1 MRRFALP
8 SLGVTVLL
16 AGSLAL
22 VSSAAYA
29 STSATAPQT
38 LAVQPGTL
46 FVSNTTQAN
55 ITAPVDGSGSGTLP
69 TALWGD
75 TTGTGDG
82 WQGSV
87 AASNFIYTGQ
97 WTPTGSAPALGS
109 SSSASYTGSADGDTY
124 TVSVTGVSGSTI
136 SFSYSSQNGATG
148 TGTATA
154 GTAADVGTNGLTIT
168 FSSSTTYSTGDEYQI
183 QVGSQNKNALTLA
196 DGGSP
201 ASVAPYQGTTSTA
214 PTFVNQTAAVTGGGS
229 TYGAAVPIL
238 SASTYTGMGE
248 YTVKPAATVNTDI
261 NSWAATYTGQI
272 QYTIASGPSS
282 SVGAPPLSGTT
293 SGDTL
298 ISTQDIT
305 YDGSLQTISVPSG
318 TKYAVITAAGG
329 GGGGG
334 QTDSTYGGGGDL
346 ISANVPIS
354 TSSLVVLVGGGGQ
367 TIINGSSG
375 GGGGLSGVFVGTPS
389 DADALIIAGGG
400 GGGAN
405 DNLQN
410 TQSNGTDGSL
420 SPILPYNYSDG
431 ASGGA
436 GFGGGGGLGDIKAGN
451 DGTAFGA
458 GGASSGTYSTPG
470 GFGGGASGGDG
481 WGGGGGGSGYVGGQ
495 GGNGWSGLGAADN
508 GSGGQGGQSYVI
520 SKATHVVDTPGNGGA
535 GGFAANGGNGY
546 VDISFYGTTASTS
559 TSYTPSGAPNIPI
572 LVGDTKTLEPG
583 WTANGG
589 LYASGSSDGGRD
601 NGDATFSFTVGSGE
615 STTITY
621 GIPAG
626 GYVNNSDATITV
638 NGTTVA
644 TITND
649 TGQEGVTASTLEN
662 LWTQTFGPGTYT
674 IGISTSGSINVY
686 GLWASNLSAVT
697 PS

>member
-1 MRRFALP
+1 MRRFVLP
-8 SLGVTVLL
+8 SLGATVLL

-46 FVSNTTQAN
+46 FVSNTTPAS

-154 GTAADVGTNGLTIT
+154 GTAANVGTNGLTIT

-229 TYGAAVPIL
+229 TYGTAVSIL
-238 SASTYTGMGE
+238 SAPTDTGMGE
-248 YTVKPAATVNTDI
+248 YTVTPAATVNTDI

-272 QYTIASGPSS
+272 QYTIASGPSTY
-282 SVGAPPLSGTT
+282 APAASTSGSTT
-293 SGDTL
+293 SG
-298 ISTQDIT
+298 STT
-305 YDGSLQTISVPSG
+305 SGSTTSG
-318 TKYAVITAAGG
+318 
-329 GGGGG
+329 
-334 QTDSTYGGGGDL
+334 STTSG
-346 ISANVPIS
+346 S
-354 TSSLVVLVGGGGQ
+354 TTS
-367 TIINGSSG
+367 GSTTSG
-375 GGGGLSGVFVGTPS
+375 STTSGST
-389 DADALIIAGGG
+389 
-400 GGGAN
+400 
-405 DNLQN
+405 
-410 TQSNGTDGSL
+410 T
-420 SPILPYNYSDG
+420 
-431 ASGGA
+431 SG
-436 GFGGGGGLGDIKAGN
+436 
-451 DGTAFGA
+451 
-458 GGASSGTYSTPG
+458 
-470 GFGGGASGGDG
+470 
-481 WGGGGGGSGYVGGQ
+481 
-495 GGNGWSGLGAADN
+495 
-508 GSGGQGGQSYVI
+508 
-520 SKATHVVDTPGNGGA
+520 
-535 GGFAANGGNGY
+535 
-546 VDISFYGTTASTS
+546 
-559 TSYTPSGAPNIPI
+559 SYTPSGAPNIPI
-572 LVGDTKTLEPG
+572 FVGDTTTLEPG
-583 WTANGG
+583 WTTVNGG
-589 LYASGSSDGGRD
+589 YPYAAGSYGSLASDGGWT

-626 GYVNNSDATITV
+626 GFANNSDATITV

-649 TGQEGVTASTLEN
+649 TASGGTTTSTLEN

-674 IGISTSGSINVY
+674 IGLSGGSINVY

>member
-1 MRRFALP
+1 MHYTNHMRRLALP

-29 STSATAPQT
+29 SPSATAPQT

-46 FVSNTTQAN
+46 FVSNTTPSS

-82 WQGSV
+82 WQGSI
-87 AASNFIYTGQ
+87 AASNFVYTGQ

-229 TYGAAVPIL
+229 TYGTAVPIL
-238 SASTYTGMGE
+238 SAPTYTGMGE
-248 YTVKPAATVNTDI
+248 YTVTPAATVNTDI

-272 QYTIASGPSS
+272 QYTIASGPSTY
-282 SVGAPPLSGTT
+282 AP
-293 SGDTL
+293 
-298 ISTQDIT
+298 
-305 YDGSLQTISVPSG
+305 
-318 TKYAVITAAGG
+318 AA
-329 GGGGG
+329 
-334 QTDSTYGGGGDL
+334 
-346 ISANVPIS
+346 S
-354 TSSLVVLVGGGGQ
+354 TSS
-367 TIINGSSG
+367 
-375 GGGGLSGVFVGTPS
+375 
-389 DADALIIAGGG
+389 
-400 GGGAN
+400 
-405 DNLQN
+405 
-410 TQSNGTDGSL
+410 
-420 SPILPYNYSDG
+420 
-431 ASGGA
+431 
-436 GFGGGGGLGDIKAGN
+436 
-451 DGTAFGA
+451 
-458 GGASSGTYSTPG
+458 
-470 GFGGGASGGDG
+470 
-481 WGGGGGGSGYVGGQ
+481 
-495 GGNGWSGLGAADN
+495 
-508 GSGGQGGQSYVI
+508 
-520 SKATHVVDTPGNGGA
+520 
-535 GGFAANGGNGY
+535 
-546 VDISFYGTTASTS
+546 
-559 TSYTPSGAPNIPI
+559 SYTPSGAPNIPI
-572 LVGDTKTLEPG
+572 FVGDTTTLEPG
-583 WTANGG
+583 WTASGNAFAAGSFGG
-589 LYASGSSDGGRD
+589 VTSDGGWD

-615 STTITY
+615 STAITY
-621 GIPAG
+621 GTPAG
-626 GYVNNSDATITV
+626 GYDNGSDTAFTITV

-644 TITND
+644 TPNNPSATIST
-649 TGQEGVTASTLEN
+649 TPTLEN

-674 IGISTSGSINVY
+674 VDISGSALNIY

>member
-1 MRRFALP
+1 MRRLALP

-46 FVSNTTQAN
+46 FVSNTTPAN

-87 AASNFIYTGQ
+87 AASNFVYTGQ

-154 GTAADVGTNGLTIT
+154 DTAANVGTNGLTIT
-168 FSSSTTYSTGDEYQI
+168 FSSSATYSTGDEYQI

-229 TYGAAVPIL
+229 TYGTAVPIL
-238 SASTYTGMGE
+238 SAPTYTGMGE
-248 YTVKPAATVNTDI
+248 YTVTPAATVNTDI

-272 QYTIASGPSS
+272 QYTISSGPSS
-282 SVGAPPLSGTT
+282 SVGAPPMASIT
-293 SGDTL
+293 SGGAL

-305 YDGSLQTISVPSG
+305 YDGGLQTISVPSG
-318 TKYAVITAAGG
+318 TEYAVIAAAGAGG
-329 GGGGG
+329 GGG
-334 QTDSTYGGGGDL
+334 QNVSTYGGGGDL
-346 ISANVPIS
+346 ITASVPIS

-367 TIINGSSG
+367 SESG
-375 GGGGLSGVFVGTPS
+375 GGGGLSGVFTSTPS
-389 DADALIIAGGG
+389 DPNALIIAGGG

-405 DNLQN
+405 DRLEN
-410 TQSNGTDGSL
+410 TQSNGTNGSL
-420 SPILPYNYSDG
+420 SPILPYYYSDG
-431 ASGGA
+431 SLGGA
-436 GFGGGGGLGDIKAGN
+436 GFGGGGQGDVDPGQG
-451 DGTAFGA
+451 GTPFGT
-458 GGASSGTYSTPG
+458 GGASTGVSSGAG
-470 GFGGGASGGDG
+470 GFGGGASGGNY

-495 GGNGWSGLGAADN
+495 GGNGWSGFGADN
-508 GSGGQGGQSYVI
+508 GSGGEGGQSYII
-520 SKATHVVDTPGNGGA
+520 SGATHVQDSPGNGGT
-535 GGFAANGGNGY
+535 GGYGVPGTNGY
-546 VDISFYGTTASTS
+546 VDISFYS
-559 TSYTPSGAPNIPI
+559 
-572 LVGDTKTLEPG
+572 
-583 WTANGG
+583 
-589 LYASGSSDGGRD
+589 
-601 NGDATFSFTVGSGE
+601 
-615 STTITY
+615 
-621 GIPAG
+621 
-626 GYVNNSDATITV
+626 
-638 NGTTVA
+638 
-644 TITND
+644 
-649 TGQEGVTASTLEN
+649 
-662 LWTQTFGPGTYT
+662 
-674 IGISTSGSINVY
+674 
-686 GLWASNLSAVT
+686 
-697 PS
+697 

>member
-29 STSATAPQT
+29 SPSATAPQT

-46 FVSNTTQAN
+46 FVSNTTPAS

-109 SSSASYTGSADGDTY
+109 TSSASYTGSADGDTY

-154 GTAADVGTNGLTIT
+154 GTAANVGTNGLTIT

-229 TYGAAVPIL
+229 TYGTAVPIL
-238 SASTYTGMGE
+238 SAPTYTGMGE
-248 YTVKPAATVNTDI
+248 YTVTPAATVNTDI

-272 QYTIASGPSS
+272 QYTIASGPSTY
-282 SVGAPPLSGTT
+282 APAAST
-293 SGDTL
+293 SG
-298 ISTQDIT
+298 
-305 YDGSLQTISVPSG
+305 
-318 TKYAVITAAGG
+318 
-329 GGGGG
+329 
-334 QTDSTYGGGGDL
+334 
-346 ISANVPIS
+346 
-354 TSSLVVLVGGGGQ
+354 
-367 TIINGSSG
+367 
-375 GGGGLSGVFVGTPS
+375 
-389 DADALIIAGGG
+389 
-400 GGGAN
+400 
-405 DNLQN
+405 
-410 TQSNGTDGSL
+410 
-420 SPILPYNYSDG
+420 
-431 ASGGA
+431 
-436 GFGGGGGLGDIKAGN
+436 
-451 DGTAFGA
+451 
-458 GGASSGTYSTPG
+458 
-470 GFGGGASGGDG
+470 
-481 WGGGGGGSGYVGGQ
+481 
-495 GGNGWSGLGAADN
+495 
-508 GSGGQGGQSYVI
+508 
-520 SKATHVVDTPGNGGA
+520 SK
-535 GGFAANGGNGY
+535 
-546 VDISFYGTTASTS
+546 TS

-572 LVGDTKTLEPG
+572 LVGSTGTLEPG
-583 WTANGG
+583 WTANGDPFAAG
-589 LYASGSSDGGRD
+589 SYGSLSSDGGWYY
-601 NGDATFSFTVGSGE
+601 GDTTFSFTVSSGE

-626 GYVNNSDATITV
+626 GFVNNSSATITV

-644 TITND
+644 TISNS
-649 TGQEGVTASTLEN
+649 GSVSSTASTLEN
-662 LWTQTFGPGTYT
+662 LWTHTFGSGTYT
-674 IGISTSGSINVY
+674 VGISGSATNTY

>member
-29 STSATAPQT
+29 SPSATAPQT

-46 FVSNTTQAN
+46 FVSNTTPAN
-55 ITAPVDGSGSGTLP
+55 ITAPVDGSGSGDLP

-87 AASNFIYTGQ
+87 AASNFVYTGQ
-97 WTPTGSAPALGS
+97 WTPTGSSPALGS
-109 SSSASYTGSADGDTY
+109 TSSASYTGSADGDTY

-154 GTAADVGTNGLTIT
+154 GTAANVGTNGLTIT

-201 ASVAPYQGTTSTA
+201 ASVAPYQGATSTA

-229 TYGAAVPIL
+229 TYGTAVTIL
-238 SASTYTGMGE
+238 SAPTYTGMGE
-248 YTVKPAATVNTDI
+248 YTVTPAATVNTDI

-282 SVGAPPLSGTT
+282 SVGAPPMASTT
-293 SGDTL
+293 SGGTL
-298 ISTQDIT
+298 ISTQDIS

-318 TKYAVITAAGG
+318 TEYAFITVAGG

-334 QTDSTYGGGGDL
+334 DDGEDYLTSGGGGDL

-367 TIINGSSG
+367 TSYGAAG
-375 GGGGLSGVFVGTPS
+375 GGGGLSGVFTSTPS
-389 DADALIIAGGG
+389 DANALIIAGGG
-400 GGGAN
+400 GGGA
-405 DNLQN
+405 DDDLLGIA
-410 TQSNGTDGSL
+410 TANGTDGAL
-420 SPILPYNYSDG
+420 SPILPYHYDNGLLGGDGFGGAGGRGSIG
-431 ASGGA
+431 ASG
-436 GFGGGGGLGDIKAGN
+436 D

-458 GGASSGTYSTPG
+458 GSTSSGVYSFPG
-470 GFGGGASGGDG
+470 GFGGGASGGAV
-481 WGGGGGGSGYVGGQ
+481 WGGGGGGGGYVGGQ
-495 GGNGWSGLGAADN
+495 GGNGQYTSYLSP
-508 GSGGQGGQSYVI
+508 SGGQGGQSYVI
-520 SKATHVVDTPGNGGA
+520 SKATQVQDSPGNGGA
-535 GGFAANGGNGY
+535 GGYASNVGNGYFSNGGNGY
-546 VDISFYGTTASTS
+546 VDIFFYS
-559 TSYTPSGAPNIPI
+559 
-572 LVGDTKTLEPG
+572 
-583 WTANGG
+583 
-589 LYASGSSDGGRD
+589 
-601 NGDATFSFTVGSGE
+601 
-615 STTITY
+615 
-621 GIPAG
+621 
-626 GYVNNSDATITV
+626 
-638 NGTTVA
+638 
-644 TITND
+644 
-649 TGQEGVTASTLEN
+649 
-662 LWTQTFGPGTYT
+662 
-674 IGISTSGSINVY
+674 
-686 GLWASNLSAVT
+686 
-697 PS
+697 

>member
-22 VSSAAYA
+22 VSSDAYA

-46 FVSNTTQAN
+46 FVSNTTPAN
-55 ITAPVDGSGSGTLP
+55 ITAPVDGSGSGALP

-82 WQGSV
+82 WQGSL
-87 AASNFIYTGQ
+87 AASNFVYTGK

-109 SSSASYTGSADGDTY
+109 TSSASYTGSADGDTY

-154 GTAADVGTNGLTIT
+154 GTAANVGTNGLTIT

-229 TYGAAVPIL
+229 TYGTAVSIL
-238 SASTYTGMGE
+238 SAPTYTGMGE
-248 YTVKPAATVNTDI
+248 YTVTPAATVNTDI

-282 SVGAPPLSGTT
+282 SVGAPPVSGIT

-318 TKYAVITAAGG
+318 TEYAVITAAGG

-334 QTDSTYGGGGDL
+334 RVEVDSTYGGGGDL
-346 ISANVPIS
+346 ISANVPINS
-354 TSSLVVLVGGGGQ
+354 SSLTVLVGGGGGE
-367 TIINGSSG
+367 TFYNEYAG

-405 DNLQN
+405 DSRQN

-420 SPILPYNYSDG
+420 SPILPYSGGDG
-431 ASGGA
+431 LSGGA
-436 GFGGGGGLGDIKAGN
+436 GFGGGGALLPIGDGSAGN

-458 GGASSGTYSTPG
+458 GGTSSGTNSGPG
-470 GFGGGASGGDG
+470 GFGGGASGANGG
-481 WGGGGGGSGYVGGQ
+481 GGGGGGSGYLGGQ
-495 GGNGWSGLGAADN
+495 GGNDWSGFGTDN
-508 GSGGQGGQSYVI
+508 GSGGEGGQSYVI
-520 SKATHVVDTPGNGGA
+520 SKATHVQDSPGNGGA
-535 GGFAANGGNGY
+535 GGYASNGDNGY
-546 VDISFYGTTASTS
+546 VDISFYS
-559 TSYTPSGAPNIPI
+559 
-572 LVGDTKTLEPG
+572 
-583 WTANGG
+583 
-589 LYASGSSDGGRD
+589 
-601 NGDATFSFTVGSGE
+601 
-615 STTITY
+615 
-621 GIPAG
+621 
-626 GYVNNSDATITV
+626 
-638 NGTTVA
+638 
-644 TITND
+644 
-649 TGQEGVTASTLEN
+649 
-662 LWTQTFGPGTYT
+662 
-674 IGISTSGSINVY
+674 
-686 GLWASNLSAVT
+686 
-697 PS
+697 